1 MANAGTRNGEDQAM
15 DMIQGAE
22 WIVIAILAVGFLLS
36 TYLIAS
42 VQGDLRLREESGLNT
57 DEQATEMFI
66 ELVNQT
72 RRQIDIHDDGN
83 DFADSMYNSPDVID
97 ALRERIRK
105 RNIKVRCLFNDA
117 DQPLELLKLARSEEF
132 RNHIDIWYLSGG
144 RQEPDTHYK
153 IVDSGRLVHLSSH
166 KHGASK
172 RRYRLRR
179 ALRWWEFKTRH
190 RISKQYRDHFE
201 HGLTLAV
208 QAA

>member
-22 WIVIAILAVGFLLS
+22 WVVVAIVAAGFLLS
-36 TYLIAS
+36 AYLIAS

-83 DFADSMYNSPDVID
+83 DFAESMYNSPDVID

-105 RNIKVRCLFNDA
+105 RNIRVRCLFNDA
-117 DQPLELLKLARSEEF
+117 DQPLALLKLAHSEEF
-132 RNHIDIWYLSGG
+132 RNHIEIWYVSGG

-153 IVDSGRLVHLSSH
+153 IVDGGRLVHLSSH
-166 KHGASK
+166 EHRARARG
-172 RRYRLRR
+172 YRLRR

-201 HGLTLAV
+201 HGLKHAV